1 MAHSPHGPPHATR
14 QTLKRDNMKDVGLP
28 AQPTLGPLRA
38 VFVAFGALL
47 LCNAAVLAVMHPPAS
62 GLYPPGLHH
71 LYLAGRHL
79 AVALAVGLVVAL
91 GQRARLT
98 RRHAYLMLGAVAL
111 LVGVTTLV
119 PELQNFAET
128 LLPAA
133 PRLSAWLLTVAVA
146 GAVVVAAALGHRLDR
161 PRWRWLAVAGGL
173 AVLLGHA
180 FVLTSGY
187 PGAHLYL
194 SAAAVALLSGALV
207 GAPLPRRWSAWMTAL
222 PWALVAAIA
231 GFSLFVPPSRSMQV
245 RMLQHEEDVVTP
257 LLARLRWDEPDGD
270 PEIAVPA
277 VWQPWFEPRD
287 QVAEIPA
294 PPQRGK
300 PPVVLLLT
308 IDSLRADVL
317 AGKDNDGRLPNLAA
331 FRDDSLRFNHAR
343 TPGSQTLTTLTSLFA
358 GTYYSQQY
366 WVTRPPSTNFWPH
379 ADESRRFPQI
389 LSDAGVATFHVGA
402 TPWMINDFGVV
413 RGFAEDQ
420 FIPPRGTHF
429 TTGALTVPPL
439 LERLALVGDEPFFA
453 YTHLLDAHYSVRPL
467 ARGKEPHERY
477 LANLAAIDA
486 RLGEIFA
493 AVERLGLADRTYII
507 VSSDHGEAFGE
518 HDTVKHNTTLYEEL
532 LRVPLMIKGPR
543 IKARAVET
551 PVSLMDLGPTIL
563 DIFGQPTP
571 GHFMGQSLHGF
582 LRGKN
587 PELTRPIGAE
597 GRLKKTL
604 IFPDGVKA
612 IVDDRNGTA
621 EVYDLRVD
629 PDELINLLD
638 VDAKAARRIDVVR
651 KFFAVHRL
659 QRDGYT
665 PPYRR

>member
-1 MAHSPHGPPHATR
+1 
-14 QTLKRDNMKDVGLP
+14 MKDAGLP
-28 AQPTLGPLRA
+28 SQPTLGPLRA
-38 VFVAFGALL
+38 VSIAFGALL
-47 LCNAAVLAVMHPPAS
+47 LSGATVLALTHPPAA
-62 GLYPPGLHH
+62 GLYPPGLHQ

-79 AVALAVGLVVAL
+79 GLGLMVGLVVAL
-91 GQRARLT
+91 GQRARFT
-98 RRHAYLMLGAVAL
+98 RRHAYLTLGAVAL

-119 PELQNFAET
+119 AELQNFAET
-128 LLPAA
+128 LLPSA
-133 PRLSAWLLTVAVA
+133 PQLSAWLLTLAVS
-146 GAVVVAAALGHRLDR
+146 GAVVVAAALGQALDR
-161 PRWRWLAVAGGL
+161 PRWRWLAVATGL
-173 AVLLGHA
+173 GVLLGHS

-194 SAAAVALLSGALV
+194 SAAALALISGALV
-207 GAPLPRRWSAWMTAL
+207 GAPLPRRWPQLMTAL
-222 PWALVAAIA
+222 PWALVVAVA
-231 GFSLFVPPSRSMQV
+231 GFALLVPPSRSMQV
-245 RMLQHEEDVVTP
+245 QMLQHEEDVVTP
-257 LLARLRWDEPDGD
+257 LLARLRWDEPESD

-277 VWQPWFEPRD
+277 IWQPWFVPRD

-294 PPQRGK
+294 PPLHGK

-317 AGKDNDGRLPNLAA
+317 ASKDHDERLPNLAA
-331 FRDDSLRFNHAR
+331 FRDASLRFSNAR
-343 TPGSQTLTTLTSLFA
+343 TPGSQTLTTLTTLFA
-358 GTYYSQQY
+358 GTYFSQQY
-366 WVTRPPSTNFWPH
+366 WTPRPPSANLWPH
-379 ADESRRFPQI
+379 DDDTRRFPQV
-389 LSDAGVATFHVGA
+389 LSDAGVATFQVGA
-402 TPWMINDFGVV
+402 TSWMINEFGIV
-413 RGFAEDQ
+413 RGFGEDQ
-420 FIPPRGTHF
+420 FVPPRGTHF

-439 LERLALVGDEPFFA
+439 LERLERVGDQPFFGFL
-453 YTHLLDAHYSVRPL
+453 HLLDAHYSVRPL
-467 ARGKEPHERY
+467 ARTREPRERY

-532 LRVPLMIKGPR
+532 LRVPLMIKGPKV
-543 IKARAVET
+543 KARAVET
-551 PVSLMDLGPTIL
+551 PVSIIDLGPTIL
-563 DIFGQPTP
+563 DLFGQPTP

-612 IVDDRNGTA
+612 IVDDKHGTA
-621 EVYDLRVD
+621 EVYDLRAD

-638 VDAKAARRIDVVR
+638 VDFKASRRIDVVR

-659 QRDGYT
+659 QRDGYVT
-665 PPYRR
+665 PYRR